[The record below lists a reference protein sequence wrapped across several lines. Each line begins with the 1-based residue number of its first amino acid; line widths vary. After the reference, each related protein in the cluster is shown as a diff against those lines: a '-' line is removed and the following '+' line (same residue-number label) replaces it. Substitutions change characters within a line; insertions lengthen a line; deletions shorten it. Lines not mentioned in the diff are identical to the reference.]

1 MVEFRILAPELEPG
15 ANAVRFAYACPRFG
29 RFEEVA
35 RFAPHARIETI
46 PEPLRTGLLTL
57 AAILIGT
64 SYYKAAP
71 AGAVRLDMPL
81 TSAARRLAGLAYGQG
96 LGEFYVR
103 NALPYPP
110 ALEIAGPD
118 IADAR
123 APGRAP
129 PAPARMSDRPRA
141 ACAFGGGKDS
151 HVARAILE
159 AAGADAEQVSIILSS
174 RVGGRLQSMTDRP
187 LTLMTRA
194 IDPRLIALSRSGEA
208 LNGHIPITGINSCLL
223 ALHAAACGQDWVV
236 FANER
241 AASEPTMHV
250 DGHPVNHQFSKSL
263 EFEDALRDAF
273 AVAGA
278 GIDYFSILRPVS
290 ELWTAHY
297 LARRAPRALDV
308 FASCNRNFVFAGD
321 AVLADG
327 QRWCGKCSKCVYTGV
342 LMACWLTP
350 QRHEAVFQS
359 RPLHDPANLDH
370 AIDIAGLT
378 GAKPWECVGEAREVA
393 AALHHLA
400 AAPGWADAPVI
411 AAVKDRL
418 ADRWDLSELTALFNG
433 ALDARSVHRMPATV
447 AQVMGA

>member
-1 MVEFRILAPELEPG
+1 MVEFRILAPELDAD
-15 ANAVRFAYACPRFG
+15 ANAVRFAYPCPRFG
-29 RFEEVA
+29 RFEETV
-35 RFAPHARIETI
+35 RFAPHARIDAI
-46 PEPLRTGLLTL
+46 PEPVRTGLLTL

-71 AGAVRLDMPL
+71 AGRVATDMAL
-81 TSAARRLAGLAYGQG
+81 THAARRLAELAYGPG

-103 NALPYPP
+103 NALAYPP
-110 ALEIAGPD
+110 ALEI
-118 IADAR
+118 DAEDALDAASPVHV
-123 APGRAP
+123 APE
-129 PAPARMSDRPRA
+129 RPRA

-159 AAGADAEQVSIILSS
+159 AAGAVSEPVSVILSP
-174 RVGGRLQSMTDRP
+174 RVGARLQSMTDAP
-187 LTLMTRA
+187 LTLMTRV

-241 AASEPTMHV
+241 AASEPTLQA

-273 AVAGA
+273 RATGA
-278 GIDYFSILRPVS
+278 AIDYFSVLRPVS

-297 LARRAPRALDV
+297 LARRAPGALDI

-321 AVLADG
+321 AVLAEG
-327 QRWCGKCSKCVYTGV
+327 QRWCGTCSKCVYTGV

-350 QRHEAVFQS
+350 ERHEAVFQS

-370 AIDIAGLT
+370 AFDIAGLT

-400 AAPGWADAPVI
+400 ADPAWADAPVV
-411 AAVKDRL
+411 AGVKDAL
-418 ADRWDLSELTALFNG
+418 SQRWDLAELAATFAG
-433 ALDARSVHRMPATV
+433 ALDARSVHRMPPAV
-447 AQVMGA
+447 AAHLEA